1 MMPFAALARET
12 IVTKSHV
19 DGTPVNAFFIAPVKP
34 TEHGK
39 STLVVYSHGMLSNIE
54 EPFVVPPGAPTGPV
68 LTSIYPHYGFLSVGI
83 PESWANP
90 KVLQDFTDAITR
102 VQDKYHFERII
113 YMGASMG
120 GCNLLRYIE
129 QAPPEI
135 KDKSECIL
143 TLVSCGDLAQLYKI
157 SRDEDVK
164 RSIAKALHGT
174 PVENKDEY
182 KARSFIA
189 NIKEFPPNVKVV
201 ILSNN
206 EDLTV
211 PPKLQTQLYRALIA
225 NKNQVKLFQRKGNHT
240 TWPPPVMMQYY
251 IDHIIHKRLM

>member
-1 MMPFAALARET
+1 MAAFARET

-19 DGTPVNAFFIAPVKP
+19 DGSPANAFFIAPTKP

-39 STLVVYSHGMLSNIE
+39 STLVVYSHGMLSSIE

-68 LTSIYPHYGFLSVGI
+68 LTSIYPNYGFLSVGV
-83 PESWANP
+83 PESWADP
-90 KVLQDFTDAITR
+90 RVLQDFTDAITT
-102 VQDKYHFERII
+102 VQNKHHFERII

-129 QAPPEI
+129 LAPPEI
-135 KDKSECIL
+135 KEKSECIL
-143 TLVSCGDLAQLYKI
+143 TLVSCGDLAALYKT
-157 SRDEDVK
+157 SLDEDVK

-189 NIKEFPPNVKVV
+189 NIKEFPADIKVV

-206 EDLTV
+206 EDSTV